1 MTRFTTKSKLKI
13 NFKREFALT
22 EVSLLCVPSKLKNI
36 SSKVISIARN
46 KSSNKSTPS
55 MRSSHLVRQT
65 SNNLFLVTSGKFS
78 LITFSK
84 CTYFLGD
91 KLKKYEIAFIASVT
105 FLKPIILVRELT
117 TRFIQ

>member
-1 MTRFTTKSKLKI
+1 MKSKLKFD
-13 NFKREFALT
+13 FKREFPLA
-22 EVSLLCVPSKLKNI
+22 EMSLLYLPSKLKNI

-65 SNNLFLVTSGKFS
+65 FNNFFLVTSGEFS

-84 CTYFLGD
+84 CSCLLGD
-91 KLKKYEIAFIASVT
+91 KLKKNQIPFIASIT
-105 FLKPIILVRELT
+105 FLNPIILVREFT
-117 TRFIQ
+117 ARFNL